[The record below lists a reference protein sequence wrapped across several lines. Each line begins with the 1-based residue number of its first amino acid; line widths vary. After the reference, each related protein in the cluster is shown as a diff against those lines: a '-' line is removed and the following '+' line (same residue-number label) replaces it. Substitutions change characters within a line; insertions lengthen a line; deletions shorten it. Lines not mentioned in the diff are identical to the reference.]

1 MDHSFREGFEKT
13 AYVGA
18 LARIGSLAAGLGKKG
33 IQSVVKGAK
42 NVGTKAMKDPM
53 KAGGSLLTGGMVAME
68 GANVLDKA
76 RKAATTPSGRNLTQR
91 SFYSVRR

>member
-1 MDHSFREGFEKT
+1 MNRSFKVGFEKT
-13 AYVGA
+13 AFVGA
-18 LARIGSLAAGLGKKG
+18 LATRLGKKG

-42 NVGTKAMKDPM
+42 NVGTKAIKDPM
-53 KAGGSLLTGGMVAME
+53 KAGGTALTGGLVVME

-76 RKAATTPSGRNLTQR
+76 RKATTTAPGRNLTSK